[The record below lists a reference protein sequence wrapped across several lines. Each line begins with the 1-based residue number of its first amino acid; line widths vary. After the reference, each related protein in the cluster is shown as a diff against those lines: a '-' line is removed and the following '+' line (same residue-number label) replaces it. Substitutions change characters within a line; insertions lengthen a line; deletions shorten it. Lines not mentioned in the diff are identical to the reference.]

1 MVPDAS
7 MLRLSP
13 DWPER
18 PAGAQGDGMS
28 DDREYGADFSRESTR
43 ESDPSWSRSRLSEE
57 TDASRELRAAR
68 LVYAGVRDAER
79 VAAVVYG
86 SIFRRIRVY
95 VLGLEN
101 DLHWVS
107 AVEAMWAAGLVVVL
121 EDILPTEFDEV
132 GGPGLPTEAEIRS
145 VDLLVLTGNLENDP
159 RALALAERCGTPAVP
174 LRALV
179 QS

>member
-1 MVPDAS
+1 
-7 MLRLSP
+7 
-13 DWPER
+13 
-18 PAGAQGDGMS
+18 MS
-28 DDREYGADFSRESTR
+28 DHDREFGADYEADYTSEGT
-43 ESDPSWSRSRLSEE
+43 ETADPSWSRSRLSEE

-79 VAAVVYG
+79 VAAVIYG

-95 VLGLEN
+95 VAGLEN

-107 AVEAMWAAGLVVVL
+107 AVEAMWATGLVVVL
-121 EDILPTEFDEV
+121 EDILPTEFEGVTDAGCQTEV
-132 GGPGLPTEAEIRS
+132 QVRS
-145 VDLLVLTGNLENDP
+145 VDLLVLTGRYEND
-159 RALALAERCGTPAVP
+159 ADILALAAKCGTPAVP